1 MGETADADID
11 TDTDTHDLTRPRF
24 RGCVI
29 CYSAELAAY
38 GVRKLRQ

>member
-1 MGETADADID
+1 MGDTVDATVTD
-11 TDTDTHDLTRPRF
+11 TDTDDPTRPRF

-29 CYSAELAAY
+29 CYSAEMVAY